1 MKQVIRLLSQ
11 AKRSLLQ
18 RRKLAFGSAGVLL
31 LIILSATV
39 YAAVQSDD
47 TPALVQTDEQ
57 TNANSL
63 STVTL
68 ELVSDS
74 SSAIILG
81 TVLSHE
87 TANIYPRRDGIVE
100 DIYVDIG
107 DTVEKNQVVALLL
120 PKGVEGQSAAK
131 IAEKNARK
139 SEAESNLLTAEQVA
153 EETIIGSRQKISEKE
168 TELLIAQR
176 EQEAL
181 LEKFVESKAN
191 INQMQEQAFT
201 TIQNTKQTIEWILL
215 GSNSRSGMDIQSN
228 DLLRNLGIQDSS
240 NTSRYSIAEA
250 FNMLSSALRE
260 YSEAS
265 AYQKS
270 ANIDYM
276 FTYALDTLQ
285 ITNTLLQYTP
295 SEITANGYDRLTH
308 EQLTDRLNKIT
319 AAQDAIYK
327 AREKLEDVRNT
338 FQALASSE
346 PEIWQAY
353 QSGQTEG
360 TKSNK
365 VRMLEEQIR
374 TAGNTLALTEASQ
387 QQVVERQKSMVE
399 IADAQLRLEYANS
412 GHREIRS
419 PFAGAV
425 SKRFIDVGQ
434 IVMPSQSAFEL
445 TDVPT
450 SLAKKAKAEIRF
462 GLPEH
467 LISALDVGDSVAF
480 FLQTD
485 ETQEYVAEVTRKSPQ
500 VDMTTHTIT
509 IQAKVPDDLSLPH
522 QSSVRIRLTDNKK
535 PVFRVPSSAV
545 KREDD
550 SNLLWVLDPVT
561 EKPIQIHVSVV
572 AEDGEFAELTGDLSE
587 DSQII
592 LDPPDLFL
600 TQDQQ

>member
-1 MKQVIRLLSQ
+1 MKHVIRLLSQ
-11 AKRSLLQ
+11 AKQTLLKRRS
-18 RRKLAFGSAGVLL
+18 LAFGLAGVF

-39 YAAVQSDD
+39 YAAMQPDNP
-47 TPALVQTDEQ
+47 PALAVTGQESSDTGL
-57 TNANSL
+57 A
-63 STVTL
+63 TVTP
-68 ELVSDS
+68 ELVSNS
-74 SSAIILG
+74 SSTIILG

-107 DTVEKNQVVALLL
+107 DTVTKNQVVALLL
-120 PKGVEGQSAAK
+120 PKGVEGQSAAM

-139 SEAESNLLTAEQVA
+139 SEAQSNVATAQNVA
-153 EETIIGSRQKISEKE
+153 EETIIGSRQKIAEKE

-181 LEKFVESKAN
+181 LETFEQSQAN
-191 INQMQEQAFT
+191 IDQMQEQAFT
-201 TIQNTKQTIEWILL
+201 TAQHAKQTMEWILL
-215 GSNSRSGMDIQSN
+215 GSNSRSGEDIQTD

-240 NTSRYSIAEA
+240 NTSRYSIVES
-250 FNMLSSALRE
+250 FNTLSATLRQYVE
-260 YSEAS
+260 EP
-265 AYQKS
+265 AYQQS
-270 ANIDYM
+270 RSIDNIL
-276 FTYALDTLQ
+276 TYALDALQ

-308 EQLTDRLNKIT
+308 QQLTERINKIT
-319 AAQDAIYK
+319 AAQDAVYK
-327 AREKLEDVRNT
+327 AKEKLEDARNA

-346 PEIWQAY
+346 PELYEAY
-353 QSGQTEG
+353 NSGRTEQV
-360 TKSNK
+360 KSNK

-374 TAGNTLALTEASQ
+374 TANNTLALTEANQ
-387 QQVVERQKSMVE
+387 QQMIERQKSMLE
-399 IADAQLRLEYANS
+399 IANAQLRLEYANS

-419 PFAGAV
+419 PFAGSV

-434 IVMPSQSAFEL
+434 IVQPAMSAFEL

-462 GLPEH
+462 GLPEQ
-467 LISALDVGDSVAF
+467 LISALNIGDSVAF

-485 ETQEYVAEVTRKSPQ
+485 ETKEYTAEVTRKSPQ

-509 IQAKVPDDLSLPH
+509 VQAKIPDDIDLPH
-522 QSSVRIRLTDNKK
+522 QSSVRVRLTDENT

-550 SNLLWVLDPVT
+550 RNFLWIQDADTQQPVRRD
-561 EKPIQIHVSVV
+561 VSVI

-587 DSQII
+587 QSKVI
-592 LDPPDLFL
+592 LDPPDLFV